1 LNLEKWRLFPRS
13 EGIAPYFLITNLL
26 IPVYFLLHEPSRTQ
40 WIGFVLLGLFVVLFR
55 QFYYHAKWAPQI
67 LLTQV
72 GILLIL
78 AAVFHPMYSFAG
90 FMIAHPLSKQKLTIL
105 LSTTIAFIIGMG
117 AIVVPYIGE
126 AGPQLWFGLLTPV
139 FGVCVLPYIIRAS
152 IQFQQMTERLRGV
165 TAERTAQQEERQRI
179 ARELHDTLGHTLS
192 LIALKGQV
200 VEKLVE
206 RNPERAIQEA
216 REIRETARAAL
227 KQMRELVTEMKVAYF
242 ADEYKHAVSL
252 CSTAGI
258 KLRFEYQ
265 SVSNRSP
272 SNGLD
277 GDVLAKNP
285 LPLTPLQ
292 ETVLA
297 MCFREMITNV
307 VRHSRATS
315 CMVLLEI
322 QEGEVRVTVSD
333 DGIGL
338 DPDQAYN
345 SSNGMAGLRQRLVLV
360 DGRMSLSSS
369 SGKGTE
375 VSVHIP
381 RVIRNEKVGAMG

>member
-1 LNLEKWRLFPRS
+1 M
-13 EGIAPYFLITNLL
+13 LI
-26 IPVYFLLHEPSRTQ
+26 
-40 WIGFVLLGLFVVLFR
+40 GLFVILFR
-55 QFYYHAKWAPQI
+55 QLYYNVKWVPQI
-67 LLTQV
+67 LVTQV
-72 GILLIL
+72 AILLLL

-90 FMIAHPLSKQKLTIL
+90 FMIAYPLSKQKITIL
-105 LSTTIAFIIGMG
+105 ISTTIAFIIGMG
-117 AIVVPYIGE
+117 AIVVPYIGQ
-126 AGPQLWFGLLTPV
+126 AGPQFWLMLLMPV
-139 FGVCVLPYIIRAS
+139 FGVCILPYIIRAS
-152 IQFQQMTERLRGV
+152 IQFQQMAEQLRGV

-242 ADEYKHAVSL
+242 ADEYQHAVSL

-258 KLRFEYQ
+258 KLKSEYQ
-265 SVSNRSP
+265 SVSNRTP
-272 SNGLD
+272 SNGLE
-277 GDVLAKNP
+277 GDILAKNP

-297 MCFREMITNV
+297 MCFRELITNV

-315 CMVLLEI
+315 CMVHVNI

-333 DGIGL
+333 DGIGV
-338 DPDQAYN
+338 DTDRVYT

-360 DGRMSLSSS
+360 DGHMSLSSS
-369 SGKGTE
+369 LGKGTE
-375 VSVHIP
+375 LTIHIP
-381 RVIRNEKVGAMG
+381 RVIRNEKAGTAS